1 MFRLHVVRLPCDSCA
16 SLLFRCRHGM
26 ALWATFPVDSEIQ
39 MSGYPVLRLLG
50 LFLLHIGYWFYNNSE
65 LSDLNLVS
73 RGLVNDGTL
82 DQFGST
88 NQCVCFLCFLGST
101 SQRAIGTQYQHS
113 CVYTWDF
120 RTQISPPET

>member
-1 MFRLHVVRLPCDSCA
+1 
-16 SLLFRCRHGM
+16 M

-65 LSDLNLVS
+65 LSELNLVS
-73 RGLVNDGTL
+73 RGLVNDGTF

-88 NQCVCFLCFLGST
+88 NQCVCFLGST
-101 SQRAIGTQYQHS
+101 SHPLSEPNINTDACTRGISEPTSHHLKLNRLVLPDRSDCPRRPELKDHGHEGT
-113 CVYTWDF
+113 
-120 RTQISPPET
+120 